1 MIRHIARS
9 LSGIA
14 LVALTFAISACES
27 NPMGMDG
34 QQGVPLTDLDLG
46 GTPPDEIALLGP
58 DTVRVV
64 HGSALSVVVD
74 ADLDLRDHLRFVR
87 KNGKLGIGRQN
98 GFQEG
103 VATITV
109 TVPAVQRLTLAGSGA
124 LRADALAGDHAVATV
139 AGSGRLD
146 IASVEAGDLKVEVL
160 GSGMVKAAGRAQALT
175 LTLAGSGRAQMDG
188 LKANDAHVDVAGTGQ
203 GAFASDGTVD
213 ATIMGS
219 GSVHVAGRATCKVR
233 AMGSGTLVCEP

>member
-109 TVPAVQRLTLAGSGA
+109 TTQNCQAPVDTPPSVDPTFVGLDLLISGTA
-124 LRADALAGDHAVATV
+124 NGT
-139 AGSGRLD
+139 S
-146 IASVEAGDLKVEVL
+146 
-160 GSGMVKAAGRAQALT
+160 VKANMTPVVIGTTTYKGSWDFAP
-175 LTLAGSGRAQMDG
+175 LATT
-188 LKANDAHVDVAGTGQ
+188 K
-203 GAFASDGTVD
+203 
-213 ATIMGS
+213 
-219 GSVHVAGRATCKVR
+219 
-233 AMGSGTLVCEP
+233 